1 MSRRT
6 TNDYNKLRQLADQ
19 GDANACFDI
28 AESYYA
34 QKNYSEAF
42 KWYKKTISCKNPN
55 PVAYFN
61 IAYALQFGEGVDV
74 DIASSLDYYQKAVT
88 YELPQAMYNLAFFY
102 QNGIIVPK
110 DSEKAVRLCREA
122 TLKLNELLNKLFKL
136 QSEQETLA
144 EEYYASI
151 KLINDAN
158 ERVKLL
164 ENKNSNS
171 EATNKALDKE
181 NRRLTDEV
189 IKYKNQFQNA
199 DSQKSHLL
207 DENQKLEKRLNH
219 SEQTITDKD
228 RIINSL
234 NEQIIDLQKN
244 SEALSAKYFEL
255 VRSVEKLQGE
265 NEALSTSL
273 KKSEEEYKNI
283 LVRNSQLV
291 DQLNT
296 KEQDFS
302 SLMQRYVTVSE
313 NSHNLNT
320 KLNLEENAKRDAE
333 AKALRLSNEKSALER
348 TMAQKN
354 NDYYLKEESL
364 NEIINRL
371 RRLKTK
377 LFIVIGALGGGL
389 LVSLIIL
396 VISFF
401 DF

>member
-42 KWYKKTISCKNPN
+42 KWYKKTISCKDPN

-74 DIASSLDYYQKAVT
+74 DIASSLDYYQKAVI

-122 TLKLNELLNKLFKL
+122 TLKLNELQNKLFKL
-136 QSEQETLA
+136 QSEQESLT

-151 KLINDAN
+151 KLIDDAN

-164 ENKNSNS
+164 ENKNSKS

-181 NRRLTDEV
+181 NHRLTDEV

-199 DSQKSHLL
+199 DSQKSQLST
-207 DENQKLEKRLNH
+207 ENQKLEKRLNY
-219 SEQTITDKD
+219 SEQTITDKE

-265 NEALSTSL
+265 NEALSKSL

-302 SLMQRYVTVSE
+302 SLIQRYVTVSE
-313 NSHNLNT
+313 NYHNLNT

-364 NEIINRL
+364 NEIINQL
-371 RRLKTK
+371 RQLKTK

-389 LVSLIIL
+389 LVSLIVLI
-396 VISFF
+396 ISLFNQ
-401 DF
+401 

>member
-122 TLKLNELLNKLFKL
+122 TLKLNELQNKLFKL
-136 QSEQETLA
+136 QSEQETLT

-151 KLINDAN
+151 KLIDDAN

-164 ENKNSNS
+164 ENKNSKF

-181 NRRLTDEV
+181 NHRLTDEV

-199 DSQKSHLL
+199 DSQKSQLST
-207 DENQKLEKRLNH
+207 ENQKLEKRLNY
-219 SEQTITDKD
+219 SEQTITDKE

-265 NEALSTSL
+265 NEALSKSL

-283 LVRNSQLV
+283 LVRNAQLV

-296 KEQDFS
+296 KEEDFS

-313 NSHNLNT
+313 NCHNLNT

-364 NEIINRL
+364 NEQINQL
-371 RRLKTK
+371 RQLKTK

-396 VISFF
+396 VISLF